1 MNTTRSSNGESWLLI
16 NALTT
21 LQRLSFHFI
30 WENKRDFCWEIMVLH
45 KKEEELGLIYFKKSA
60 KPIAIKRLYYLW
72 NYINFIWCFWI
83 IDKYI
88 QRRSINNIIKRR
100 NANSSIL
107 VELFDTTGKFFD
119 IFKNNTNYFYVWP
132 CAG

>member
-1 MNTTRSSNGESWLLI
+1 M
-16 NALTT
+16 
-21 LQRLSFHFI
+21 
-30 WENKRDFCWEIMVLH
+30 
-45 KKEEELGLIYFKKSA
+45 
-60 KPIAIKRLYYLW
+60 
-72 NYINFIWCFWI
+72 

-119 IFKNNTNYFYVWP
+119 IFKNDINYFYVWP